1 MSDAK
6 DDIEE
11 KKGLRVDIHAH
22 CYPQS
27 YIDELKKV
35 GIDES
40 GGIGLLMVPWT
51 TAEKRIESMD
61 KLGVDVQFLSISTP
75 GTYFSDERLSLALAQ
90 MTNDFISEI
99 CKKFPN
105 RFMSFASIPLP
116 NIKDAIE
123 EVDRAKNKLDMDGI
137 FLGTNINGQSLV
149 HDGFIPFYEELN
161 RRKMKVAIHPMIPIY
176 HNIMPVGYM
185 EYGISFSIA
194 FLFETS
200 MAVTQMAFKGIFER
214 FPDITFILPHSGG
227 TIPFIYPRIDVG
239 YETRPPSHPMRK
251 IPHPPSYY
259 FKKLYYETAFS
270 YKPSSLR
277 CTLDLAGVDHLL
289 FGTDYPYAFG
299 PFARDSIKKIEDF
312 GFSEE
317 EREKVFFKNAM
328 KIFPQIKEKLKTN

>member
-1 MSDAK
+1 M
-6 DDIEE
+6 
-11 KKGLRVDIHAH
+11 RVDIHAH

-40 GGIGLLMVPWT
+40 GGIGVFMVPWT
-51 TAEKRIESMD
+51 SAEKRIESMD
-61 KLGVDVQFLSISTP
+61 KLGVDIQFLSISTP
-75 GTYFSDERLSLALAQ
+75 GTYFSDEGLNLALAQ
-90 MTNDFISEI
+90 MTNDYLADI
-99 CKKFPN
+99 CKQSPN
-105 RFMSFASIPLP
+105 RFMSFASIPPP
-116 NIKDAIE
+116 NTKDATGE
-123 EVDRAKNKLDMDGI
+123 LDRAINELGMDGI
-137 FLGTNINGQSLV
+137 FLGTHINGQSLV
-149 HDGFIPFYEELN
+149 YDGFIPFYEELN
-161 RRKMKVAIHPMIPIY
+161 ARKTKVAIHPMIPIY

-185 EYGISFSIA
+185 EYGISFSVA

-227 TIPFIYPRIDVG
+227 AIPFIYPRIDVG
-239 YETRPPSHPMRK
+239 YESRPPSHPMRQ

-270 YKPSSLR
+270 YSPSSLR

-289 FGTDYPYAFG
+289 FGMDYPYSYG

-317 EREKVFFKNAM
+317 EKEKVFFRNAM
-328 KIFPQIKEKLKTN
+328 KIFPRIKEKLGVK